1 MRDSLRPAGGE
12 RPGRP
17 LRRVPLHGAPDDGR
31 PGGPLG
37 RPAGAPGAPAG
48 APLRGAEDEPRRG
61 AHQGPHGD
69 PNAGPNAGPH
79 GDPHGSPPQG
89 WRARLRGSLR
99 GGPPGGLRGGLR
111 LLSLRATFAVSF
123 AAVTAVVTV
132 VVGILSYS
140 AAARLVRVD
149 QQSVFAEVV
158 QDLRDEVR
166 QHRMTPDDFS
176 SSAPGHDIVRPARTD
191 VQVLGPDGGVLDS
204 GSPDLPVTAHDL
216 RIAASATAGKMVE
229 HKDVVVADGVY
240 RIATVALG
248 DGRGAVQVAQEFSDT
263 EDLLRALQQR
273 TLMMMVIVVT
283 AAGLFGWWLARR
295 ITRRLVILT
304 SAAENVARTRQLGI
318 EVPVTGHDEVGRLG
332 RAFDRMLGRLA
343 QSEEDQRR
351 LVQDA
356 GHELRTPLT
365 SLRTNISLLRRIDEL
380 PAATREELV
389 ADLTQEARELTDLVN
404 ELVDL
409 AAGQSDNEPPQHV
422 DLADIAEDVVG
433 LARRRTGRE
442 ILLHVSG
449 DTTTDGRPG
458 MLQRALSNLVE
469 NAAKF
474 DSICAGPIEI
484 DVSGPARPGT
494 VRVEVLDRGPGIE
507 DEDLV
512 RVFDRFYRAA
522 DARSLPGSGLGL
534 SIVREVALAHGGAPF
549 ARRREGGGTVI
560 GFTVGGAGDQAA
572 TGVRSS

>member
-1 MRDSLRPAGGE
+1 MR
-12 RPGRP
+12 GR
-17 LRRVPLHGAPDDGR
+17 LRR
-31 PGGPLG
+31 
-37 RPAGAPGAPAG
+37 
-48 APLRGAEDEPRRG
+48 
-61 AHQGPHGD
+61 
-69 PNAGPNAGPH
+69 
-79 GDPHGSPPQG
+79 
-89 WRARLRGSLR
+89 
-99 GGPPGGLRGGLR
+99 GLPGGLR
-111 LLSLRATFAVSF
+111 LLSLRATFALSF

-132 VVGILSYS
+132 LVGILSYS

-191 VQVLGPDGGVLDS
+191 VQVLGPDGGVRDS
-204 GSPDLPVTAHDL
+204 GSPGLPVTSRDL
-216 RIAASATAGKMVE
+216 RVAASDTAGKMVE

-273 TLMMMVIVVT
+273 TLMMTVIVVT

-295 ITRRLVILT
+295 ITRRLVVLT

-318 EVPVTGHDEVGRLG
+318 EVPVAGHDEVGRLG
-332 RAFDRMLGRLA
+332 RSFDRMLGRLA

-380 PAATREELV
+380 PPATREELV

-433 LARRRTGRE
+433 LARRRTGRD

-484 DVSGPARPGT
+484 AVSGPARPGT

-507 DEDLV
+507 EEDLV

-549 ARRREGGGTVI
+549 ARHREGGGTVI
-560 GFTVGGAGDQAA
+560 GFTVGGAGDQASA
-572 TGVRSS
+572 GVRSS